1 MREWLMSLTKPEDP
15 LLWAWAVI
23 VGGYGV
29 VGAMLGVRARRREA
43 AARSTSSAPETNSSS
58 R

>member
-1 MREWLMSLTKPEDP
+1 MSLTKPEDP